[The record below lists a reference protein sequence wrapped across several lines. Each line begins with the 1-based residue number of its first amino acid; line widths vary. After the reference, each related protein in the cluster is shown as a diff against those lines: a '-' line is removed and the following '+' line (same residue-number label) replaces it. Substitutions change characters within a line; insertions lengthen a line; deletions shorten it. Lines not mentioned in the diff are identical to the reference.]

1 MGISYPQGVGIT
13 FGCIHQLANVWKTY
27 PLLLCITHRQLFA
40 LWTVWKTCPQALW
53 KSEEPVEVRKSYW
66 SGYPDAREI
75 PSVSIDSSKTGSK
88 FWNALLHISARLST
102 ILPDLSTLWAG
113 DSIFSTYNPWI
124 ISYLKNLKHFQT
136 LWIMW
141 KSYPQPL
148 WINEKVIPRAYMMWK
163 TRPQV
168 LWKSA
173 RSLDSSVDDVEN
185 SSTAFVD
192 KWLFDRLLCGKCG
205 KAVHWLCG

>member
-141 KSYPQPL
+141 KSYPPPL
-148 WINEKVIPRAYMMWK
+148 WIN
-163 TRPQV
+163 
-168 LWKSA
+168 SC
-173 RSLDSSVDDVEN
+173 LDDCSVDNVEN

-192 KWLFDRLLCGKCG
+192 KWESYPPR
-205 KAVHWLCG
+205 VHDVENSSTGFVEKR